1 MTLVLLT
8 IATIAIAMLIMAVG
22 VIFAKRSLSGSC
34 GGIQL
39 RGPGGE
45 PLNCDACPYR
55 DENPDCENRGLDSQG
70 QSSGKTT
77 QVTRGG
83 ETEEP
88 VMAGGRRAS

>member
-1 MTLVLLT
+1 MEVHAQIPRGVQLEIDKQMTLVLLT

-22 VIFAKRSLSGSC
+22 VIFAKRSLRGSC

-55 DENPDCENRGLDSQG
+55 DENPDCDNRGLDSN
-70 QSSGKTT
+70 SD
-77 QVTRGG
+77 
-83 ETEEP
+83 P
-88 VMAGGRRAS
+88 ARAAT